1 MRIYTPL
8 VTPTRTQ
15 LVLGGAL
22 VVLVGGFLLWLQAGL
37 VYSVVNLGLGGY
49 GLQSH
54 LSGAADNVLGGDY
67 DIARS
72 EYEAAVSSAEL
83 LTRSAGSAQLD
94 VIGRLPRAE
103 VAVEN
108 WRLAATAAEEVTAS
122 TGGLLSLYGDLSGK
136 GGAEKIFSDGAVN
149 LDLLTDLPD
158 RVDVAA
164 THLRT
169 AVDAVSAIS
178 ADGTAASLLRRVR
191 DKALT
196 EMDPVKEAMEALE
209 TIAPVLPDALG
220 ANGVRRYLVAID
232 NQAEMRAAGG
242 APLSLVLVEFDDGRI
257 SIPIKGQTSTQL
269 FPPLNAPVS
278 WWGPAGNPFFEGNP
292 RDAPFVVTNTHPN
305 NLFSAKEMAG
315 AWEGGDYPAVD
326 GVITMDLTAI
336 SAVLDATG
344 PLDSE
349 AYGTVD
355 GPRLG
360 QILLIDAYQEF
371 GQENAEERQQAN
383 QQLIDD
389 LLQRILS
396 GDDLITV
403 AKAMLTTAPGRH
415 VQFWMRSPELEE
427 LTRESGTAGE
437 VTDPGTGDW
446 SALYTQNG
454 NQSKVDV
461 FQQRNVLV
469 TVQLAADGSARV
481 TQQMTVTNAT
491 PADRPEGPPERVG
504 YETSW
509 LKNAYIM
516 YVPDAAVD
524 YAAAYPS
531 DYAVRPFRGHPQL
544 GRGWVLD
551 GFGHK
556 MIRVVGWTEPGGQNS
571 VSVSYRLPAG
581 TFSGADGSLRYRLR
595 AEPQSLFIAPSMTVQ
610 VTAPSGWS
618 ATGASGTAATSVET
632 SGATASVSLVQNQP
646 LDVTMDF
653 SQ

>member
-1 MRIYTPL
+1 M
-8 VTPTRTQ
+8 
-15 LVLGGAL
+15 LGGVL
-22 VVLVGGFLLWLQAGL
+22 VVVVGGFLLWLQAGL
-37 VYSVVNLGLGGY
+37 IYSVVNLALGGY

-67 DIARS
+67 ETARA
-72 EYEAAVSSAEL
+72 EYDSASHSADL
-83 LTRSAGSAQLD
+83 VARSAGGSQLD
-94 VIGRLPRAE
+94 VLDRVPFAAT
-103 VAVEN
+103 AVDN
-108 WRLAATAAEEVTAS
+108 WRLAATAAQEVTAS
-122 TGGLLSLYGDLSGK
+122 TGGLLALYGDLSGK
-136 GGAEKIFSDGAVN
+136 GSGGKIFSDGAI
-149 LDLLTDLPD
+149 DLGRLTDLPQ
-158 RVDVAA
+158 RVQETA
-164 THLRT
+164 THLH
-169 AVDAVSAIS
+169 AAGDAITNIR
-178 ADGTAASLLRRVR
+178 ADGKSASLLRRVR
-191 DKALT
+191 DKALA
-196 EMDPVKEAMEALE
+196 EMEPVQQAVDALE

-232 NQAEMRAAGG
+232 NQAEMRASGG
-242 APLSLVLVEFDDGRI
+242 APLSLVLVEFDKGRI

-278 WWGPAGNPFFEGNP
+278 WWGPGGNPFFEGNP
-292 RDAPFVVTNTHPN
+292 RYAPFVVTNTHPN
-305 NLFSAKEMAG
+305 LLFSAKEMAG

-326 GVITMDLTAI
+326 GVITLDLTAI
-336 SAVLDATG
+336 GAVLDATG
-344 PLDSE
+344 PLQSE
-349 AYGTVD
+349 TYGMVD

-360 QILLIDAYQEF
+360 KILLIDAYEQF

-383 QQLIDD
+383 QKLIDD

-415 VQFWMRSPELEE
+415 VQFWMTSPELEQIA
-427 LTRESGTAGE
+427 RESGTAGE
-437 VTDPGTGDW
+437 VNDPAVGDW

-469 TVQLAADGSARV
+469 TVQLAEDGSARV

-509 LKNAYIM
+509 LKAAYIM
-516 YVPDAAVD
+516 YVPDAATD
-524 YAAAYPS
+524 YAASYPS
-531 DYAVRPFRGHPQL
+531 DFAVRPFKGHPQL

-556 MIRVVGWTEPGGQNS
+556 MIRVVGWTKPGGQNS

-581 TFSGADGSLRYRLR
+581 TFSRADGALRYRLQ
-595 AEPQSLFIAPSMTVQ
+595 AEPQSLFIAPTMTVQ
-610 VTAPSGWS
+610 VTAPNGWT
-618 ATGASGTAATSVET
+618 ATAAQGTAAS
-632 SGATASVSLVQNQP
+632 ATQLQGPTATVTAVQNQP
-646 LDVTMDF
+646 IDVEMDF
-653 SQ
+653 TR

>member
-1 MRIYTPL
+1 M
-8 VTPTRTQ
+8 
-15 LVLGGAL
+15 LGGAL
-22 VVLVGGFLLWLQAGL
+22 VVVVGGFLLWLQAGL
-37 VYSVVNLGLGGY
+37 VYSVANLALGGY

-67 DIARS
+67 DVARA
-72 EYEAAVSSAEL
+72 EYDAAVSSAGL
-83 LTRSAGSAQLD
+83 VSRSAASAQLD
-94 VIGRLPRAE
+94 IVGRVPMAAT
-103 VAVEN
+103 AVDN
-108 WRLAATAAEEVTAS
+108 WRLVASASEDVTAS

-136 GGAEKIFSDGAVN
+136 GGGPKIFSDGAVN

-164 THLRT
+164 THLRA
-169 AVDAVSAIS
+169 AVAAVTAIS
-178 ADGTAASLLRRVR
+178 ADGTAASPLRRVR

-196 EMDPVKEAMEALE
+196 EMEPVKEAMEALE

-269 FPPLNAPVS
+269 FPPLNAPVT

-292 RDAPFVVTNTHPN
+292 RTAPFVVTNTHPN
-305 NLFSAKEMAG
+305 MLFSAKEMAG

-326 GVITMDLTAI
+326 GIITLDLTAI

-344 PLDSE
+344 PLQSE
-349 AYGTVD
+349 TYGTVD

-360 QILLIDAYQEF
+360 QILLIDAYQQF

-383 QQLIDD
+383 QKLIDD

-396 GDDLITV
+396 GDDIITV

-415 VQFWMRSPELEE
+415 VQFWMRNPSLEE
-427 LTRESGTAGE
+427 IARESGTAGE
-437 VTDPGTGDW
+437 VDDPGTGDW

-509 LKNAYIM
+509 VKNAYMM
-516 YVPDAAVD
+516 YVPDEAVD

-556 MIRVVGWTEPGGQNS
+556 LIRVVGWTEPGGQNS

-581 TFSGADGSLRYRLR
+581 TFSAADGSLRYRLR

-610 VTAPSGWS
+610 VTAPTGWAATS
-618 ATGASGTAATSVET
+618 ATGTAATSTEM

-646 LDVTMDF
+646 LDIEMDF